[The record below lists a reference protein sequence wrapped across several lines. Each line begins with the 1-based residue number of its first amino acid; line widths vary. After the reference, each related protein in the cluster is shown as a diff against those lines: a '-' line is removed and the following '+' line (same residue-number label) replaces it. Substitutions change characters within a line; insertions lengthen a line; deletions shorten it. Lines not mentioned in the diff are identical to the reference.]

1 MIRGILYYLVIW
13 LVVTTTFYG
22 YNRLSRRERMTVI
35 RSLLYGL
42 FTATIAMGIVLL
54 IVYLF

>member
-1 MIRGILYYLVIW
+1 MIRGIFYYLVIW
-13 LVVTTTFYG
+13 LVVTTIFYG
-22 YNRLSRRERMTVI
+22 YHRLSKRRRMTVI

>member
-1 MIRGILYYLVIW
+1 MVRGILYYLVVW
-13 LVVTTTFYG
+13 LAVSAIFYG

-35 RSLLYGL
+35 RSVLYGL
-42 FTATIAMGIVLL
+42 LTATIAFGIVLL